1 MQEDPLPFEL
11 RSLEVFLCVC
21 ESGTMSAA
29 ARTLGITQSAI
40 SQSIAELEQ
49 KMKTTLFDRQTRPL
63 GLTLGGVVLR
73 QRASILLGD
82 ARQIGPLLQEVR
94 KGKLPVIRV
103 GLIDSLARLL
113 LPALPTYLRRL
124 ADQVSF
130 VSGLTSSHVEDI
142 FGRRLDIFL
151 GIDEFE
157 ELDGLETWP
166 LLDEPYVVIT
176 PPGTPQLKAIKDLAG
191 LSQSLGF
198 VRYHHRRKIGAAIE
212 RHLRRIG
219 VNLPRTEEFD
229 TPYGVTASV
238 AAGSCFAITTPLC
251 IFEAGGLGERIECQR
266 LPGPGFNRRLSLIAR
281 RRELARVPKEVAEF
295 SCRLLQESYLPAIA
309 ARIPGIEPLIS
320 IGDEIQRRS

>member
-49 KMKTTLFDRQTRPL
+49 RMKTTLFDRQARPL

-73 QRASILLGD
+73 QRASLLLGE
-82 ARQIGPLLQEVR
+82 ARQIAPLLQEVR
-94 KGKLPVIRV
+94 KGRLPVVRV

-113 LPALPTYLRRL
+113 LPALPAYLRRL

-166 LLDEPYVVIT
+166 LLDEPYVVIA
-176 PPGTPQLKAIKDLAG
+176 PPGAPPVKALTDLAE
-191 LSQSLGF
+191 LSKSLAF
-198 VRYHHRRKIGAAIE
+198 VRYHHRRKIGVAIE
-212 RHLRRIG
+212 RHLRRVG
-219 VNLPRTEEFD
+219 LDLPRSEEFD

-238 AAGSCFAITTPLC
+238 AAGNGFAITTPLC
-251 IFEAGGLGERIECQR
+251 IFEAGALTERIECR
-266 LPGPGFNRRLSLIAR
+266 KLPGPGFNRRLSLIAR

-295 SCRLLQESYLPAIA
+295 TCGLLRERYLPAIA
-309 ARIPGIEPLIS
+309 ARIPGVERAVT
-320 IGDEIQRRS
+320 IGDDIRRRS

>member
-11 RSLEVFLCVC
+11 RSLEVFLRVC

-49 KMKTTLFDRQTRPL
+49 RMKTTLFDRRARPL

-73 QRASILLGD
+73 QRASILLGE
-82 ARQIGPLLQEVR
+82 ARQIAPLLQEVR
-94 KGKLPVIRV
+94 KGKLPAIRV

-113 LPALPTYLRRL
+113 LPVLPGYLRRF
-124 ADQVSF
+124 AEQVSF

-142 FGRRLDIFL
+142 FARRLDIFL

-166 LLDEPYVVIT
+166 LLDEPYVVIA
-176 PPGTPQLKAIKDLAG
+176 PPGAPALRTVKEVAELG
-191 LSQSLGF
+191 RSLGF
-198 VRYHHRRKIGAAIE
+198 VRYHHRRKIGLAIE

-219 VNLPRTEEFD
+219 LNLPRSEEFD
-229 TPYGVTASV
+229 TPYGVTARV
-238 AAGSCFAITTPLC
+238 AAGGSFAITTPLC
-251 IFEAGGLGERIECQR
+251 IYEAGGLGDRIECQP

-295 SCRLLQESYLPAIA
+295 ACRLLQEDYLPAMA
-309 ARIPGIEPLIS
+309 ARIRGIERSII
-320 IGDEIQRRS
+320 IGDEIQRRA